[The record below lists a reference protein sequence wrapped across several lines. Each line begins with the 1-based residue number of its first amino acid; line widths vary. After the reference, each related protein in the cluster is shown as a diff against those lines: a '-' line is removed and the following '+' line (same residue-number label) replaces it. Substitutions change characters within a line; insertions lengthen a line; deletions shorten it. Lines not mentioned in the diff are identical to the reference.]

1 MRRTTFWRQSRD
13 RNVFKQFVFIVAL
26 VSFLSVA
33 HADDNN
39 KPLTGRDLE
48 DATKMN
54 DIYARHMYSSTCMER
69 QKSLYTPKTLSPA
82 EIAARMEKY
91 KESCDCM
98 TNEILKKFTPNDVI
112 GYVTQLDGVLPPNV
126 KSRAKP
132 DSVTAKKYFGISAL
146 NREIRTRQ
154 QCGFKQ

>member
-1 MRRTTFWRQSRD
+1 M
-13 RNVFKQFVFIVAL
+13 FKQFVFIVAL
-26 VSFLSVA
+26 VSFLSFA

-39 KPLTGRDLE
+39 KPLAGRELE

-69 QKSLYTPKTLSPA
+69 QKALYTPKTLSS
-82 EIAARMEKY
+82 EEVAARMVKY

-98 TNEILKKFTPNDVI
+98 TNEILKKFTPNDLI
-112 GYVTQLDGVLPPNV
+112 GYISQNEGALPPGA
-126 KSRAKP
+126 KTRKKP
-132 DSVTAKKYFGISAL
+132 DEAVAKKYHEIFML
-146 NREIRTRQ
+146 NREIKTRQ